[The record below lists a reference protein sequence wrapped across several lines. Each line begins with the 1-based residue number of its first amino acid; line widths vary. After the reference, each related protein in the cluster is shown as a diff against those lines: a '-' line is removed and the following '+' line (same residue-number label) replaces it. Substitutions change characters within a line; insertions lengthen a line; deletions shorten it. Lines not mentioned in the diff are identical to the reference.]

1 MPQSDLERIVALLEA
16 ASPNTRADVFMRL
29 RLDHKIHSLETE
41 WATTAEFILEAIARS
56 QDITKRGVRGVIAEL
71 AFSEFIVKALGQQ
84 WVECKLTGDLPYDS
98 LIEDE
103 IGQIKIQT
111 KNQRLVKGVALYAS
125 TSLVARCPDTVGWFV
140 AETQKTRS
148 GKKKKR
154 KLSASDT
161 LEVNVDLDT
170 QSSRPY
176 RFGEFDILSVCLHP
190 SSGDWTRFMFAPAHT
205 LLARKADANL
215 MDTYQPVP
223 NKPCFAWTDNLLTC
237 IGWIRNPGSCP
248 EAQQSIS
255 VDSQVK
261 KVSKQ
266 KNPSVRKKLRRV

>member
-1 MPQSDLERIVALLEA
+1 MPQSDLERIIALLEA
-16 ASPNTRADVFMRL
+16 ASSQTRSDIFTRL
-29 RLDHKIHSLETE
+29 RRVHKIHPLETE

-84 WVECKLTGDLPYDS
+84 WIERKLTGDLPYDS

-111 KNQRLVKGVALYAS
+111 KNQRLVKGTALYAS
-125 TSLVARCPDTVGWFV
+125 ASLVARCPDAAGWFV

-148 GKKKKR
+148 GKKRRR
-154 KLSASDT
+154 KQSAGDILGT
-161 LEVNVDLDT
+161 NVDLDA

-190 SSGDWTRFMFAPAHT
+190 SSGDWTRFMFTPAHT

-215 MDTYQPVP
+215 METLQPVP
-223 NKPCFAWTDNLLTC
+223 DKSCFAWTDNLLTC
-237 IGWIRNPGSCP
+237 IGWIRNPESCP
-248 EAQQSIS
+248 APQEYIS

-261 KVSKQ
+261 KVSRQQ
-266 KNPSVRKKLRRV
+266 KSSANKKSGKI